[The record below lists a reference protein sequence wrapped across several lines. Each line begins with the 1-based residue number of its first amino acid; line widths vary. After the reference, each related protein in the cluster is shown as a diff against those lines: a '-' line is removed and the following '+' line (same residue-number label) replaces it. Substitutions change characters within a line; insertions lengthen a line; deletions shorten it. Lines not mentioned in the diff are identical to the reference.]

1 MALAIVGEVQVTE
14 TLSGESARTSMLL
27 RGFYFVP
34 NLVVLSPSR
43 YILPKV
49 NALLIIVNIIQVKG
63 FDFGRFQKL
72 RRLLIRGNVMGFL
85 AYQALRFRLDHV
97 LEELIRQFFVVA
109 GGSNHQVVNPPSRIF
124 SRNRLGYWKVH
135 LLEISRVQRPS
146 HSCDHFMIL
155 KQIRQFGASCPHLTD
170 FGFSSSSFFFTASS
184 CSSLRLYSWLGLGLS

>member
-14 TLSGESARTSMLL
+14 TAQNLSGESARTSTLL

-49 NALLIIVNIIQVKG
+49 NALLIIVHIIQVKG
-63 FDFGRFQKL
+63 FDFVRFQKL
-72 RRLLIRGNVMGFL
+72 RRLWIRGNVMGFL

-109 GGSNHQVVNPPSRIF
+109 GGSSHQAGNLPSRLF

-135 LLEISRVQRPS
+135 LLEIRRVQLPS
-146 HSCDHFMIL
+146 HICAACLLLHPM
-155 KQIRQFGASCPHLTD
+155 
-170 FGFSSSSFFFTASS
+170 
-184 CSSLRLYSWLGLGLS
+184 W